1 MRPYLFDSRSLGSI
15 HAGSPN
21 SLASVRPSDGSHPSV
36 LQAACGELAALD
48 RASAMSALGRR
59 TDPSS
64 LEDPLW
70 VRPEKQRRHK
80 ARQPL
85 KQLPHPQDSD
95 ASYSKKGS
103 TARLTA
109 GAFIF

>member
-21 SLASVRPSDGSHPSV
+21 SLASVRPSDGSHPNV
-36 LQAACGELAALD
+36 PQAAWEELAALD
-48 RASAMSALGRR
+48 RASAMSAFGRR
-59 TDPSS
+59 TGLSS
-64 LEDPLW
+64 LEGPSW
-70 VRPEKQRRHK
+70 VRREKQRRH
-80 ARQPL
+80 RVGQPL
-85 KQLPHPQDSD
+85 KRLPHPQDSD